1 MSSVFCLVFSFFEC
15 MDAMLKGRLPK
26 VCVAQLRLWQLR
38 CDGDFF
44 ACFETACSQSSVR
57 NLRVSLLVGSRQNQI
72 HVRDGGLR
80 RKAPEYSRH
89 FPTRGRTS
97 EGPSIFP
104 TQACSQR
111 LGV

>member
-1 MSSVFCLVFSFFEC
+1 M
-15 MDAMLKGRLPK
+15 KGRLPK
-26 VCVAQLRLWQLR
+26 LCVAQLGLWQLR

-57 NLRVSLLVGSRQNQI
+57 NLRVSLLFGSRQNQI

-89 FPTRGRTS
+89 F
-97 EGPSIFP
+97 
-104 TQACSQR
+104 QR
-111 LGV
+111 VEEHLKDQVSFRRRRAHNDLAYRASLSN